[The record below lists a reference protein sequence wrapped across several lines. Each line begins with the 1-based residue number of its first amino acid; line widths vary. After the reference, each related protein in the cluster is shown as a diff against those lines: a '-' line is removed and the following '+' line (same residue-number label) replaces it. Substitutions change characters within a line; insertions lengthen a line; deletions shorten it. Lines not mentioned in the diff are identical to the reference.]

1 MSFVWSTAAV
11 ATTVVASLA
20 FSALAPLPNI
30 SMVFLMAVLFSAVS
44 FGIWPAIYASVLS
57 FLTYNFFFIE
67 PLYTFQ
73 IAEPHELLAL
83 IIFLIVAIV
92 TSALA
97 GRVRDQAR
105 AANERARTMRRLY
118 EFTWKLS
125 GLTGA
130 DEVADGAT
138 GEMHASLGRPV
149 VILLDQGGELS
160 LAAAWPP
167 EHDLA
172 VTTMDAARLAFA
184 RNEPVGF
191 DTGPLRDLSWHF
203 IPVRTQSRSIG
214 VVGIGKAPDE
224 ATLDTDARA
233 LLATLAEQAAAA
245 IERALM
251 AEEMMLAQSAT
262 ETERVRNI
270 LLASISH
277 DFRTPLS
284 SILGSATSLLDFRDR
299 LDVGGPNR
307 IVAGNKR

>member
-1 MSFVWSTAAV
+1 MGGRPPPSR
-11 ATTVVASLA
+11 
-20 FSALAPLPNI
+20 PRP
-30 SMVFLMAVLFSAVS
+30 FSAVS
-44 FGIWPAIYASVLS
+44 FGMRPAIYGSVLS
-57 FLTYNFFFIE
+57 FLSYNFFFIE

-73 IAEPHELLAL
+73 VTQPHELFAL
-83 IIFLIVAIV
+83 IVFLIVAIV

-138 GEMHASLGRPV
+138 GEIHASLGRPV

-203 IPVRTQSRSIG
+203 IPLRTQSRSIG
-214 VVGIGKAPDE
+214 VVGIG
-224 ATLDTDARA
+224 
-233 LLATLAEQAAAA
+233 
-245 IERALM
+245 
-251 AEEMMLAQSAT
+251 
-262 ETERVRNI
+262 
-270 LLASISH
+270 
-277 DFRTPLS
+277 
-284 SILGSATSLLDFRDR
+284 
-299 LDVGGPNR
+299 
-307 IVAGNKR
+307 